1 MKVKYQELRQEI
13 VNKSLQAFHA
23 GLFAGTSGNMSVYLK
38 EEELMLITPTSVR
51 YETMTAEAPDYS
63 TAIADTV
70 YKMCTE
76 GWTAEQAAQYMQDQM
91 SWYFK

>member
-1 MKVKYQELRQEI
+1 
-13 VNKSLQAFHA
+13 
-23 GLFAGTSGNMSVYLK
+23 
-38 EEELMLITPTSVR
+38 MLG

-63 TAIADTV
+63 TAVADTV

-76 GWTAEQAAQYMQDQM
+76 NMSAEDAAKYMQDQM